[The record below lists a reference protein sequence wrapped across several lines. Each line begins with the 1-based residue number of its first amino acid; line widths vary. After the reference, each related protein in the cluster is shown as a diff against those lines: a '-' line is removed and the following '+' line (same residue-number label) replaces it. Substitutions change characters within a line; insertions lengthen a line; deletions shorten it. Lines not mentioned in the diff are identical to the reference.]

1 MVSSLLIGF
10 RMPPIFEQQRIHP
23 NRQELPEALQC
34 HDRTARHPAMTR
46 RHRRARRVANEI
58 HQLPWRDVV
67 NPYAPIEILDAE
79 QLETI
84 VRSAYKVLA
93 TQGMRFLEPGSRKM
107 MREAGAD
114 VDEATM
120 MVRFDP
126 ALVEEKLA
134 LAPSKFGLRARNPAH
149 NLSVGGN
156 NILFSSVGGPAFCSD
171 LDKGRR
177 PGTYA
182 EMCDYF
188 RIIQS
193 LNIIHLEGGGAFEAM
208 DLPAETRHLDLY
220 LAQYRLLDKNAQSY
234 ALGGERT
241 VDSIEMACI
250 ALETDRA
257 GLAEEP
263 ALLGIINTNSPM
275 QLDIPMTEAIVELST
290 AGQVSCITP
299 FTLAGSMS
307 PATLAGTLV
316 QQTAEV
322 LAVATLSQVIK
333 PGALIMYG
341 SFASNVDMRS
351 GAPALGTPEYTKA
364 AQASGQIAR
373 HLGLPFRSSNTNV
386 SNCVDG
392 QAVFESEMSIW
403 GSVMGHANLVNHAA
417 GWLEGGLT
425 ASFEKLI
432 IDAEM
437 LQMMAEYLRPI
448 EVSDDELALDAIA
461 EVGPGGHHFG
471 TKHTLERYET
481 AFYTPI
487 ISNRQNFESWQESG
501 SIHISTRA
509 NTIWKQLLNEYEQPP
524 IDPAIDEALVD
535 YANRRKQAIL
545 GKAS

>member
-1 MVSSLLIGF
+1 
-10 RMPPIFEQQRIHP
+10 
-23 NRQELPEALQC
+23 
-34 HDRTARHPAMTR
+34 MTR
-46 RHRRARRVANEI
+46 RGHRQKRIANAI
-58 HQLPWRDVV
+58 RQLPWRNVV
-67 NPYAPIEILDAE
+67 NPYAATEILNDE

-84 VRSAYKVLA
+84 IQTALKVLA
-93 TQGMRFLEPGSRKM
+93 SQGMRFLEPGSRVM

-114 VDEATM
+114 VDEAEKI
-120 MVRFDP
+120 VRFDP
-126 ALVEEKLA
+126 AMVTEKLA
-134 LAPSKFGLRARNPAH
+134 LAPAKFELRARNPAH
-149 NLSVGGN
+149 DLKVGGN
-156 NILFSSVGGPAFCSD
+156 NILFASVGGPAFCSD

-188 RIIQS
+188 RVVQS
-193 LNIIHLEGGGAFEAM
+193 LNIIHQEGGGAFEAM
-208 DLPAETRHLDLY
+208 DLPGETRHLDLY
-220 LAQYRLLDKNAQSY
+220 LAQIRLLDKNCQSY
-234 ALGGERT
+234 ALGRERT

-250 ALETDRA
+250 ALGVDRSQ
-257 GLAEEP
+257 LAQRP
-263 ALLGIINTNSPM
+263 ALLAIINTNSPM
-275 QLDIPMTEAIVELST
+275 QLDIPMTEAVIEL
-290 AGQVSCITP
+290 AGANQVCCITP

-307 PATLAGTLV
+307 PATLAGTLM

-322 LAVATLSQVIK
+322 LAVATLAQVVN
-333 PGALIMYG
+333 PGTPIIYG

-373 HLGLPFRSSNTNV
+373 RLGLPFRSSNTTV

-392 QAVFESEMSIW
+392 QAVFESEMSLW

-448 EVSDDELALDAIA
+448 EVSDDELAVDAIA

-471 TKHTLERYET
+471 TSHTLERYES
-481 AFYTPI
+481 AFYEPI
-487 ISNRQNFESWQESG
+487 LSNRQNFEAWQESG
-501 SIHISTRA
+501 SPDSTSRA
-509 NTIWKQLLNEYEQPP
+509 NAIWKQLLAEYEQPP
-524 IDPAIDEALVD
+524 LDPAIDDELVE
-535 YANRRKQAIL
+535 YVEKRRPLLLAN
-545 GKAS
+545 AS